1 MIHKFKKLFKLLP
14 PLLLRDIKERY
25 AGSAIGIFWA
35 FLQPLLFILLYWL
48 VFAQIL
54 KIRIQTDTGDIPFLA
69 FLLSGLLPWFA
80 FQEGV
85 MRGASSIVDKR
96 HIIKKVIFPLELFPL
111 TSVLS
116 SFVHNGIGILIFF
129 IGFFTWQGSIS
140 VTQIFFIAALLSLQ
154 IILTS
159 GISMLFAALSVYI
172 RDIIQVLGV
181 IFQLLF
187 YTTTILY
194 PMTAVPDKLKAVIL
208 LNPFTPLVESYH
220 NAILYGKSP
229 EIGHIIYVLIL
240 TVVFF
245 SAGVYFFRKV
255 KKGFADV
262 L

>member
-85 MRGASSIVDKR
+85 MRGASSILDKR
-96 HIIKKVIFPLELFPL
+96 HIIKKVIVPTELFPL

-116 SFVHNGIGILIFF
+116 SFVHNGVGILIFF
-129 IGFFTWQGSIS
+129 IGFFIWQGNIS
-140 VTQIFFIAALLSLQ
+140 ALQVFFIAVLLLLQ

-159 GISMLFAALSVYI
+159 GISFFFAALSVYI
-172 RDIIQVLGV
+172 RDVIQVLGV
-181 IFQLLF
+181 ALQLIF
-187 YTTTILY
+187 YTCTILY
-194 PMTAVPDKLKAVIL
+194 PMTAVPDKLRTVIL
-208 LNPFTPLVESYH
+208 LNPFTALAESYH

-229 EIGHIIYVLIL
+229 ETGHLIYLLVL

-245 SAGVYFFRKV
+245 SGGVYFFRKV